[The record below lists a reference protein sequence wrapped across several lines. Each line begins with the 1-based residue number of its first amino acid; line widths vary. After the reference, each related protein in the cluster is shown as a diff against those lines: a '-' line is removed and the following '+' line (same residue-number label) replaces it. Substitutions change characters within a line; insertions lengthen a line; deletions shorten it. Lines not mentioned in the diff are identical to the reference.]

1 MARIKL
7 TLNELKTGVLAG
19 NKAILG
25 RAITLVE
32 SQKKEDKILAAEL
45 IREILPFTGKSLRI
59 GITGSPGV
67 GKSTFI
73 DNFGDFLIKSFKKLA
88 ILAIDPTSKISGG
101 SILGDKTRM
110 EKLRNQSDAFIRP
123 SPTGDELGGVAH
135 KTFETILLCEAAGY
149 DLIFVETVGVG
160 QSETSVKEITD
171 FLLFLTIAGA
181 GDDLQGIKRG
191 IMEMVDM
198 VVINKADLIET
209 ENLVKLKGNLSYALH
224 LFPEKSSKWQ
234 VNVFSC
240 SSLKGDGFQEIWNS
254 IMRFEEKV
262 RNSSFFENN
271 RNHQKISWMNR
282 SLKNKILNYFY
293 QSEELLLK
301 IREYEAL
308 VIQNVVSPMDAATQ
322 LFDIINL
329 SKKKLKST
337 L

>member
-1 MARIKL
+1 MARITL

-32 SQKKEDKILAAEL
+32 SQKEEDKMLASEL
-45 IREILPFTGKSLRI
+45 IREILPFTGKSFRL

-73 DNFGDFLIKSFKKLA
+73 DGFGDFLIKSGKKLA
-88 ILAIDPTSKISGG
+88 ILAVDPTSKISGG

-110 EKLRNQSDAFIRP
+110 EKLVNRSEAFIRP
-123 SPTGDELGGVAH
+123 SPAGDELGGVAH
-135 KTFETILLCEAAGY
+135 KTFESILLCEAAGY

-160 QSETSVKEITD
+160 QSETSVKEMTD

-191 IMEMVDM
+191 VMEMVDM

-209 ENLVKLKGNLSYALH
+209 ENLAKLKGNLNYALH
-224 LFPEKSSKWQ
+224 LFPEKTSKWQ
-234 VNVFSC
+234 VNVFAC
-240 SSLKGDGFQEIWNS
+240 SSLKGDGFQEIS
-254 IMRFEEKV
+254 KSMRHFEEKLI
-262 RNSSFFENN
+262 NSLFFDNN
-271 RNHQKISWMNR
+271 RNQQKVNWMNR

-293 QSEELLLK
+293 QSEEFILK
-301 IREYEAL
+301 IRDYETK
-308 VIQNVVSPMDAATQ
+308 VIQNVLSPMDAATQ
-322 LFDIINL
+322 LFDLINP